1 MWDPEQAIR
10 SELLSSEVLRWTGR
24 PAVARVLLASG
35 LPILFLVCWEG
46 MAIHAAVSPV
56 RAWLEA
62 GRPRESLPLAHVA
75 MVAVG
80 LLFLAKTA
88 GPVFAASRT
97 AYGITNRRV
106 IVVSRLTARRVRS
119 LEGASIGGVDRTE
132 RSNGSG
138 DVVIRSVSQADHSLA
153 LIGVPDVR
161 QVTDKVEQ
169 LRVSSPAATDR
180 ASGLL
185 RT

>member
-24 PAVARVLLASG
+24 PAVTRVLLASG
-35 LPILFLVCWEG
+35 LPILFLVFWEA

-75 MVAVG
+75 MIAVG
-80 LLFLAKTA
+80 LLFLARTA

-106 IVVSRLTARRVRS
+106 IVVEPPDSTPCPVRRGCLDRRRRQDGAFERIRRHRHPAGRS
-119 LEGASIGGVDRTE
+119 G
-132 RSNGSG
+132 
-138 DVVIRSVSQADHSLA
+138 
-153 LIGVPDVR
+153 
-161 QVTDKVEQ
+161 
-169 LRVSSPAATDR
+169 
-180 ASGLL
+180 
-185 RT
+185 

>member
-10 SELLSSEVLRWTGR
+10 CELLSSEVLRWTGR
-24 PAVARVLLASG
+24 PGVARVLLANG
-35 LPILFLVCWEG
+35 LPILFLVFWEAMVIRG
-46 MAIHAAVSPV
+46 AVSPV

-62 GRPRESLPLAHVA
+62 GRPGESLPLGHAA

-80 LLFLAKTA
+80 LLFLAKAA

-106 IVVSRLTARRVRS
+106 IVVSRLAARRVQS
-119 LEGASIGGVDRTE
+119 VEGASIGGVDRTE
-132 RSNGSG
+132 RSNRSG
-138 DVVIRSVSQADHSLA
+138 DIVIRPGGQAGHGLA

-169 LRVSSPAATDR
+169 LRASSPAAVDR
-180 ASGLL
+180 ASGLP

>member
-10 SELLSSEVLRWTGR
+10 SELLSSEILCWTGR

-35 LPILFLVCWEG
+35 LPILFLVSWEA
-46 MAIHAAVSPV
+46 MAIYAAVSPV
-56 RAWLEA
+56 RAWLEE
-62 GRPRESLPLAHVA
+62 GRPQDSLPLAHVA
-75 MVAVG
+75 MVIAG

-88 GPVFAASRT
+88 GPMFAASRT
-97 AYGITNRRV
+97 AYGITNRRI
-106 IVVSRLTARRVRS
+106 IVVSRLTARRVQS
-119 LEGASIGGVDRTE
+119 VEGASIDGVGRTE

-138 DVVIRSVSQADHSLA
+138 DVVIRSGGQADCSLA

-161 QVTDKVEQ
+161 QVTERVEQ
-169 LRVSSPAATDR
+169 LRASSLAAADR